1 MTIGRLTCIIY
12 QMAISF
18 SEKQIRTVTDLRER
32 TAEVLHEVET
42 KGTPLLIVRRSRPA
56 VVLVNP
62 FSVGATTVDEKVRKR
77 ELEEDLKFFREMRK
91 KGKQI
96 DAVATIRKER
106 DSH

>member
-1 MTIGRLTCIIY
+1 
-12 QMAISF
+12 MAISF
-18 SEKQIRTVTDLRER
+18 SEKQIRTVTELREK
-32 TAEVLHEVET
+32 TAEVLREVET

-56 VVLVNP
+56 AVLMNP
-62 FSVGATTVDEKVRKR
+62 FSVGVVAVGEKVRER
-77 ELEEDLKFFREMRK
+77 ELREDLRFFDELRA

>member
-1 MTIGRLTCIIY
+1 MTL
-12 QMAISF
+12 SF
-18 SEKQIRTVTDLRER
+18 SERQIKTVTELREK

-56 VVLVNP
+56 AVIVNASSIRAAAVDKKVV
-62 FSVGATTVDEKVRKR
+62 ER

-91 KGKQI
+91 KGKQV
-96 DAVATIRKER
+96 DAVATVRKER

>member
-1 MTIGRLTCIIY
+1 MTL
-12 QMAISF
+12 SF
-18 SEKQIRTVTDLRER
+18 SEKQIKTVTELREK
-32 TAEVLHEVET
+32 TAEVLREVET

-56 VVLVNP
+56 AVLLNASSVRATVVN
-62 FSVGATTVDEKVRKR
+62 EKVRER

-91 KGKQI
+91 SGRQI